1 MGEAFGE
8 TVTVYN
14 YVLVRI
20 SPAINNFLED
30 FLDVTDLKTS
40 TIGAESSKWT

>member
-20 SPAINNFLED
+20 SPAVNN
-30 FLDVTDLKTS
+30 LKTS
-40 TIGAESSKWT
+40 TSGAESSKWT